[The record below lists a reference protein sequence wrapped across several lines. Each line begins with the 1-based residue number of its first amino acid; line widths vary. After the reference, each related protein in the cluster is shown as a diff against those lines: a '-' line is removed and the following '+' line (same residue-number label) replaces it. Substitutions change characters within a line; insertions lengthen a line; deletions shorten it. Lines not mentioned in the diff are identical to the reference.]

1 VYAKSVKKM
10 KLNNN
15 LIRDEKIYVELNAE
29 KKTIKKVDYRDKYYL
44 KYKSSNE
51 YNLFVRDERL
61 NKEPTM
67 GNDRVFKEYFEI
79 EKDITFSNQKRI
91 RYILNQPTVIKVNW
105 FDDEKGEFEIL
116 NKGKLKYF
124 YE

>member
-1 VYAKSVKKM
+1 MYAKSVKKM